1 MGKLLIKLHFKLT
14 LDDIWGLIDNWTM
27 SRVPQNYGSISTPVA
42 GFSGESST
50 AFNNYCDNVVTNIY
64 TINSSLKT
72 LDNALKTIGTSRD
85 NPGLRNK
92 MWVQRKK
99 FKYLFYS
106 LLQLL
111 YYWWMLDI
119 CAGFYFLY
127 EISISTQS
135 IFCDGIND

>member
-1 MGKLLIKLHFKLT
+1 
-14 LDDIWGLIDNWTM
+14 M

-92 MWVQRKK
+92 M
-99 FKYLFYS
+99 
-106 LLQLL
+106 
-111 YYWWMLDI
+111 
-119 CAGFYFLY
+119 
-127 EISISTQS
+127 
-135 IFCDGIND
+135 